1 MHVVCKYWQMKW
13 AFWKAL
19 RMSKYIAPYKSYL
32 AEILENPSKSSLQN
46 LETPFFG
53 TSELLTG
60 SQKLLIDILRQ
71 LLI

>member
-1 MHVVCKYWQMKW
+1 
-13 AFWKAL
+13 
-19 RMSKYIAPYKSYL
+19 MSKYIAPYKSYL

-53 TSELLTG
+53 TSEPLTG